1 MCASQQKTNTSL
13 FSVPKLNLETV
24 ELLEKPVYVGLQSLI
39 DREQT
44 VL

>member
-1 MCASQQKTNTSL
+1 MRFTTENKHFP

-24 ELLEKPVYVGLQSLI
+24 ELLEKTVYVGLQSLI